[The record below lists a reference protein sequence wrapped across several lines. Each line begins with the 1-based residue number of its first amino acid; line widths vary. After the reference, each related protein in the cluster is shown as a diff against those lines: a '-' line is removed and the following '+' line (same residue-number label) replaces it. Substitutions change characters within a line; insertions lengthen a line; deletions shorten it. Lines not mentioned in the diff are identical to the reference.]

1 MKRKLTNN
9 LVLKISALV
18 IAMLLWASVQ
28 LSEDAVIE
36 KNYNI
41 TVNYIN
47 AEYLEQNDLYLKEYP
62 KTVTIQV
69 SAKTS
74 AFKNIRAERFTAT
87 ADLSKRYGDDPYNKS
102 VVVRITADA
111 SIESSLISMTCKSGD
126 YLDIVL
132 GDIQEKT
139 FPVQVMT
146 EGELP
151 EGMHLSQ
158 DGFTVNPSQVTVRG
172 PDEIF
177 SNLNQVAVVVNLT
190 DFDGDVLSVEGTPIL
205 FDNEDQQIQTN
216 DLTTISAETVSVSTE
231 ILKTKTLSVTFEGI
245 SGTPASGYRYGG
257 MECDVETVEVVG
269 MKADLAEI
277 TNIIIPKE
285 DIDISGATE
294 DRVVTLDIS
303 QYLPPNVTLY
313 SSEGT
318 VTVTLFVEELKEK
331 GYRVDPDHIKINGRS
346 DQFQYEIL
354 NNSVLVTLEG
364 FLEDLNELSSEE
376 IDMSID
382 VSGYGT
388 GVYNDVAVSVTL
400 RDGFRLVNS
409 PKVQVKITDLTA
421 PSTEESIEDETTE
434 QTEEDTSSVIEEEPG
449 ITEEAGEDV
458 LQ

>member
-1 MKRKLTNN
+1 MKKKLTNN
-9 LVLKISALV
+9 LILKISALV

-36 KNYNI
+36 RSYNI

-87 ADLSKRYGDDPYNKS
+87 ADLSKRYGDDSYNKS

-132 GDIQEKT
+132 GDMQEKV

-158 DGFTVNPSQVTVRG
+158 EGFSINPSQVIVRG

-177 SNLNQVAVVVNLT
+177 SNLNRVAVVVNLT
-190 DFDGDVLSVEGTPIL
+190 EFDGDVLSVEGEPIL
-205 FDNEDQQIQTN
+205 FDNENQQIETN
-216 DLTTISAETVSVSTE
+216 DLTTISTDNILVSTE

-277 TNIIIPKE
+277 TNISIPKE

-294 DRVVTLDIS
+294 DRTLVLDIS
-303 QYLPPNVTLY
+303 QYLPSNVTLY
-313 SSEGT
+313 GLEGT
-318 VTVTLFVEELKEK
+318 ATVTLFVEELKEK
-331 GYRVDPDHIKINGRS
+331 GYQIDPTHIKINGRL
-346 DQFQYEIL
+346 DQFQYEIV

-364 FLEDLNELSSEE
+364 FLEDLNELSPEE
-376 IDMSID
+376 IDASID
-382 VSGYGT
+382 VSGYGPGT
-388 GVYNDVAVSVTL
+388 YSDVSVSVIL
-400 RDGFRLVNS
+400 RDGFRLVNI
-409 PKVQVKITDLTA
+409 PKVQVQITDPSV
-421 PSTEESIEDETTE
+421 PSTEETIERETTE
-434 QTEEDTSSVIEEEPG
+434 ETEEDTSSVMEEEPEA
-449 ITEEAGEDV
+449 TEESGERT
-458 LQ
+458 LP